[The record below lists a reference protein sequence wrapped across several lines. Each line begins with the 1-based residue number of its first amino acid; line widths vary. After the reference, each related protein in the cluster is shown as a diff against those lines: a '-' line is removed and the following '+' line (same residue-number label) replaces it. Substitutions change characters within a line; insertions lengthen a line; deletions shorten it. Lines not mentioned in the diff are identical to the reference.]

1 MGRLIVL
8 ACFVVAGELV
18 ALQDVSTLENLETCH
33 MKGKRVSIVSN
44 YISRFPV
51 QSLSGS
57 YSICMYVCLS
67 YVHR

>member
-18 ALQDVSTLENLETCH
+18 ALQDVSTLENLGTCH
-33 MKGKRVSIVSN
+33 NYERKERVSIVSN

-57 YSICMYVCLS
+57 
-67 YVHR
+67 